1 MQTLKENNHKNLLKG
16 YITFDDVRYHFIVME
31 YCSKGDLQKFIN
43 NYKLKN
49 NINDNMFFDQ
59 DEALDIFYHLLMA
72 VNWIQN

>member
-1 MQTLKENNHKNLLKG
+1 
-16 YITFDDVRYHFIVME
+16 ME

-59 DEALDIFYHLLMA
+59 DEALDIFYQLLMA
-72 VNWIQN
+72 VNWIHN